1 MQASSAIAPKG
12 PWIHPS
18 PHLTRLDSFRRF
30 INRKYDLNLNNYTEL
45 QKWSVDEIESFCHEI
60 WTFCGLVYTK
70 PPTAVAVGIESLWPR
85 PRWFPGA
92 RLNYTENVLIKGL
105 AAHPDAVAVSACR
118 EGGTEWRHLT
128 WMELRHHVA
137 LYTSALRHAGV
148 KQGDRVASNY
158 VAVATN
164 SVESLLI
171 LLAAGSVGAIFS
183 STAPDMGA
191 KGIIERYDQIQP
203 KVLFVESTVLYGG
216 QRRDQRE
223 KLKTAVGEL
232 KKRVQQLEHVVV
244 MTGPAWNDTGVI
256 HLNDFLNVKPFP
268 LEFAQLPFDHPIY
281 ILYSYAGQLLTLST
295 GICHAG
301 GAVLLQQKKGLI
313 LGADLREDSTYYQYT
328 TIGWMM
334 WNMQVA
340 ALSIGSRIVL
350 YDGSP
355 LHPSPSF
362 QVQLLK
368 QQGVTHWGTS
378 PKFLAALRH
387 SVHEAFPPIQSL
399 QVAVVSGAPLP
410 TETSDWFYA
419 MFPKQ
424 VALQSSSGGTD
435 LAAGIVGG
443 NLIVPLH
450 GPQLAAPSLGMRVEI
465 WDQSGKNIE
474 DSGLKGDLVIT
485 KPFFSMPV
493 TFWGEGGHE
502 KYRKAYF
509 DVFPGI
515 WCHGDF
521 MSKDLKT
528 QCYIIHGRSDGVL
541 NPGGVRF
548 GTADLYNVLHKF
560 PQVEDCIAVGQRRP
574 KDHDE
579 RVLLF
584 LKMRDN
590 TQLEDSLCADIAK
603 AIRKD
608 LSGRHVPAYMFQVRD
623 IPYTPN
629 GKKIENLVRDIVCG
643 KRVRVGGTAA
653 NPECLKDY
661 EQYFNL
667 PLVEDKAKL

>member
-1 MQASSAIAPKG
+1 MPVSSVVAPKG

-18 PHLTRLDSFRRF
+18 PHLTRLDAFRRL
-30 INRKYDLNLNNYTEL
+30 INRKYGLNLTNYTQL
-45 QKWSVDEIESFCHEI
+45 HKWSVDEIESFCREI

-70 PPTAVAVGIESLWPR
+70 PPTAVAVGIESMWPR
-85 PRWFPGA
+85 PRWFPDA

-118 EGGTEWRHLT
+118 EGGTQWRHLT
-128 WMELRHHVA
+128 WMELRRQVA
-137 LYTSALRHAGV
+137 LYTSALRQVGV
-148 KQGDRVASNY
+148 KQGDRVAT
-158 VAVATN
+158 VATN
-164 SVESLLI
+164 SIESLLI
-171 LLAAGSVGAIFS
+171 LLAAGAVGAIFS

-191 KGIIERYDQIQP
+191 KGIVERYSQIQP
-203 KVLFVESTVLYGG
+203 KVLFLESTVLYGG
-216 QRRDQRE
+216 KTHDQQK

-232 KKRVQQLEHVVV
+232 KKRVKQLDRVVIIA
-244 MTGPAWNDTGVI
+244 GPAWDDTGV
-256 HLNDFLNVKPFP
+256 
-268 LEFAQLPFDHPIY
+268 
-281 ILYSYAGQLLTLST
+281 SGTT
-295 GICHAG
+295 GPPKCICHAG
-301 GAVLLQQKKGLI
+301 GAVLLQQKKDLI
-313 LGADLREDSTYYQYT
+313 LGAELGEDSTYYQYT

-334 WNMQVA
+334 WNMLVA
-340 ALSIGSRIVL
+340 SLSLGPRIIL

-355 LHPSPSF
+355 LHPSPAF
-362 QVQLLK
+362 QVQLLE

-378 PKFLAALRH
+378 PKFLTALRH
-387 SVHEAFPPIQSL
+387 SLPGALPPLQSL

-443 NLIVPLH
+443 NLVVPLH
-450 GPQLAAPSLGMRVEI
+450 GPQLAAPNLGMQVEI
-465 WDQSGKNIE
+465 WDQDGRNIE
-474 DSGLKGDLVIT
+474 NSRQKGDLVIT

-521 MSKDLKT
+521 ISKDLET
-528 QCYIIHGRSDGVL
+528 HGYVIHGRSDGVL

-548 GTADLYNVLHKF
+548 GTSDLYNVVHKF

-574 KDHDE
+574 KDNDE

-590 TQLEDSLCADIAK
+590 TRLEDSLRADIAK

-608 LSGRHVPAYMFQVRD
+608 LSGRHVPAYTFQVRD
-623 IPYTPN
+623 IPYTSN

-643 KRVRVGGTAA
+643 EEVKVGGTAT
-653 NPECLKDY
+653 NPECLKEY
-661 EQYFNL
+661 EAYLHL
-667 PLVEDKAKL
+667 PLVEEKAKL

>member
-1 MQASSAIAPKG
+1 
-12 PWIHPS
+12 
-18 PHLTRLDSFRRF
+18 
-30 INRKYDLNLNNYTEL
+30 
-45 QKWSVDEIESFCHEI
+45 
-60 WTFCGLVYTK
+60 
-70 PPTAVAVGIESLWPR
+70 
-85 PRWFPGA
+85 
-92 RLNYTENVLIKGL
+92 
-105 AAHPDAVAVSACR
+105 
-118 EGGTEWRHLT
+118 
-128 WMELRHHVA
+128 
-137 LYTSALRHAGV
+137 
-148 KQGDRVASNY
+148 
-158 VAVATN
+158 
-164 SVESLLI
+164 
-171 LLAAGSVGAIFS
+171 
-183 STAPDMGA
+183 
-191 KGIIERYDQIQP
+191 
-203 KVLFVESTVLYGG
+203 
-216 QRRDQRE
+216 
-223 KLKTAVGEL
+223 
-232 KKRVQQLEHVVV
+232 
-244 MTGPAWNDTGVI
+244 
-256 HLNDFLNVKPFP
+256 
-268 LEFAQLPFDHPIY
+268 
-281 ILYSYAGQLLTLST
+281 
-295 GICHAG
+295 
-301 GAVLLQQKKGLI
+301 
-313 LGADLREDSTYYQYT
+313 
-328 TIGWMM
+328 MM
-334 WNMQVA
+334 WNMQIA

-362 QVQLLK
+362 QVQLLE

-378 PKFLAALRH
+378 PKFLATLRH
-387 SVHEAFPPIQSL
+387 SLCEALPPMPSL
-399 QVAVVSGAPLP
+399 QVVAVSGAPLP

-419 MFPKQ
+419 MFPEQ

-450 GPQLAAPSLGMRVEI
+450 GPQLAAPSLGMQVEI
-465 WDQSGKNIE
+465 WDQSGRNIE

-493 TFWGEGGHE
+493 TFWGEEGHE

-521 MSKDLKT
+521 ISKDLKT

-560 PQVEDCIAVGQRRP
+560 SQVEDCIAVGQRRS

-590 TQLEDSLCADIAK
+590 TQLEDSLRADIAK
-603 AIRKD
+603 TIKKD
-608 LSGRHVPAYMFQVRD
+608 LSGRHIPAYMFQVRD

-629 GKKIENLVRDIVCG
+629 GKKIENLVKDIVCG

-653 NPECLKDY
+653 NPECLKEY
-661 EQYFNL
+661 EQYFHL

>member
-1 MQASSAIAPKG
+1 MPASSAIAPKG

-18 PHLTRLDSFRRF
+18 PHLTRLDAFRRF
-30 INRKYDLNLNNYTEL
+30 INRKYDLNLTNYTDL
-45 QKWSVDEIESFCHEI
+45 HKWSVDEIESFCREI
-60 WTFCGLVYTK
+60 WTFCSLVYTK
-70 PPTAVAVGIESLWPR
+70 PPTAVAVGIESMWPR

-92 RLNYTENVLIKGL
+92 RLNYTENILIKGL

-128 WMELRHHVA
+128 WMELRDQVA

-148 KQGDRVASNY
+148 KQGDRVATSY

-191 KGIIERYDQIQP
+191 KGVIERYSQIQP

-244 MTGPAWNDTGVI
+244 MTGPAWNDIGVI
-256 HLNDFLNVKPFP
+256 YLNDFLNVKPLP

-281 ILYSYAGQLLTLST
+281 ILYSSGTT
-295 GICHAG
+295 GPPKCICHAG
-301 GAVLLQQKKGLI
+301 GAVLLQQKKDLM

-362 QVQLLK
+362 QVQLLE
-368 QQGVTHWGTS
+368 QQGHS
-378 PKFLAALRH
+378 LCEAL
-387 SVHEAFPPIQSL
+387 PPMPSL

-419 MFPKQ
+419 MFPEQ

-450 GPQLAAPSLGMRVEI
+450 GPQLAAPSLGMQVEI

-474 DSGLKGDLVIT
+474 ESGLKGDLVIT

-521 MSKDLKT
+521 ISKDLKT

-590 TQLEDSLCADIAK
+590 TQLEDSLRADIAK
-603 AIRKD
+603 TIKKD
-608 LSGRHVPAYMFQVRD
+608 LSGRHIPAYMFQVGD

-629 GKKIENLVRDIVCG
+629 GKKIENLVKDIVCG

-653 NPECLKDY
+653 NPECLKEY
-661 EQYFNL
+661 EQYYHL

>member
-1 MQASSAIAPKG
+1 MPASSAVAPKG
-12 PWIHPS
+12 PWMHPS
-18 PHLTRLDSFRRF
+18 PHLTRLDAFRRS
-30 INRKYDLNLNNYTEL
+30 INRNYGLNLTNYTQL
-45 QKWSVDEIESFCHEI
+45 HKWSVDEIESFCREI
-60 WTFCGLVYTK
+60 WTFCGLVYSK
-70 PPTAVAVGIESLWPR
+70 PPTAVAVGIESMWPR
-85 PRWFPGA
+85 PRWFPDA
-92 RLNYTENVLIKGL
+92 QLNYTENILIKGL

-118 EGGTEWRHLT
+118 EGGTRWRHLT
-128 WMELRHHVA
+128 WIELRRQVA
-137 LYTSALRHAGV
+137 LYTSALRQAGV
-148 KQGDRVASNY
+148 KQGDRVAT
-158 VAVATN
+158 VATN
-164 SVESLLI
+164 SIESLLI
-171 LLAAGSVGAIFS
+171 LLAAGAIGAIFS

-191 KGIIERYDQIQP
+191 KGIVERYSQIQP
-203 KVLFVESTVLYGG
+203 KILFLESTVLYGG
-216 QRRDQRE
+216 KTQDQRK
-223 KLKTAVGEL
+223 KLKMAVGEL
-232 KKRVQQLEHVVV
+232 KKRVKQLERVVII
-244 MTGPAWNDTGVI
+244 TGPAWDDTGVL
-256 HLNDFLNVKPFP
+256 HLNDFLNVDLLP
-268 LEFAQLPFDHPIY
+268 LEFTQLPFDHPIY
-281 ILYSYAGQLLTLST
+281 ILYSSGTT
-295 GICHAG
+295 GPPKCICHAG
-301 GAVLLQQKKGLI
+301 GAVLLQQKKDLI
-313 LGADLREDSTYYQYT
+313 LGAELGEDSTYYQYT

-334 WNMQVA
+334 WNMLVA
-340 ALSIGSRIVL
+340 ALSLGSRIVL

-355 LHPSPSF
+355 LHPSPAF
-362 QVQLLK
+362 QVQLLD

-378 PKFLAALRH
+378 PKFLTTLRH
-387 SVHEAFPPIQSL
+387 SLPGALPPLQSL

-419 MFPKQ
+419 VFPKQ

-450 GPQLAAPSLGMRVEI
+450 GPQLAAPTLGMQVEI
-465 WDQSGKNIE
+465 WDQDGRNIE
-474 DSGLKGDLVIT
+474 NSGQKGDLVIT

-521 MSKDLKT
+521 ISKDLKT
-528 QCYIIHGRSDGVL
+528 HGYVIHGRSDGVL

-548 GTADLYNVLHKF
+548 GTADLYNVVHKF
-560 PQVEDCIAVGQRRP
+560 PQVEECIAVGQRRP
-574 KDHDE
+574 KDNDE

-590 TQLEDSLCADIAK
+590 TRLEDSLRADIAK

-623 IPYTPN
+623 IPYTSN

-643 KRVRVGGTAA
+643 EEVKVGGTAT
-653 NPECLKDY
+653 NPECLKEY
-661 EQYFNL
+661 EAYLHL
-667 PLVEDKAKL
+667 PLVEEKAKL

>member
-1 MQASSAIAPKG
+1 MPASSEIVPKG

-18 PHLTRLDSFRRF
+18 PHLTRLDAFRRF
-30 INRKYDLNLNNYTEL
+30 INRKYDLNLTNYTEL
-45 QKWSVDEIESFCHEI
+45 HKWSVDEIESFCGEI

-70 PPTAVAVGIESLWPR
+70 PPTAVAVGIESMCPR

-92 RLNYTENVLIKGL
+92 RLNYTENILIKGL
-105 AAHPDAVAVSACR
+105 ASHPDAVAVSACR

-128 WMELRHHVA
+128 WMELRDHVA

-148 KQGDRVASNY
+148 KQGDRVAT
-158 VAVATN
+158 VATN

-191 KGIIERYDQIQP
+191 KGVIERYSQIQP

-244 MTGPAWNDTGVI
+244 MTGPAWNDTGVSGTTGPP
-256 HLNDFLNVKPFP
+256 KW
-268 LEFAQLPFDHPIY
+268 
-281 ILYSYAGQLLTLST
+281 QLLTLSA

-301 GAVLLQQKKGLI
+301 GAVLLQQKKDLI

-355 LHPSPSF
+355 LHPSPAF
-362 QVQLLK
+362 QVQLLE

-387 SVHEAFPPIQSL
+387 SLCEALPPMPSL
-399 QVAVVSGAPLP
+399 QVVVVSGAPLP
-410 TETSDWFYA
+410 METSDWFYA

-450 GPQLAAPSLGMRVEI
+450 GPQLAAPSLGMQVEI
-465 WDQSGKNIE
+465 WDQSGRNIE

-493 TFWGEGGHE
+493 TFWGEEGDE

-521 MSKDLKT
+521 ISKDLET

-560 PQVEDCIAVGQRRP
+560 PQVDDCIAVGQRRS

-584 LKMRDN
+584 LKMRGN
-590 TQLEDSLCADIAK
+590 TQLEDSLRADIAK
-603 AIRKD
+603 TIKKD
-608 LSGRHVPAYMFQVRD
+608 LSGRHIPAYMFQVRD

-629 GKKIENLVRDIVCG
+629 GKKIENLVKEIVCG

-653 NPECLKDY
+653 NPECLKEY
-661 EQYFNL
+661 EQYFHL